1 MNKPSSEEVLAPVKQ
16 ASQRGSI
23 LRQIIAVPEVGV
35 LIPLVGFIILFYYLN
50 PIFLSPNNVATMLR
64 AMSFT
69 GVIALGMVF
78 LMVSGEF
85 DLSVG
90 STAGLCAIVCSYLL
104 ANFKWAIFP
113 AVMAG
118 LLTGAAV
125 GAVNAF
131 VVLRMEVPAFIA
143 TLGMLNIAK
152 GLNYLISKGYSIYP
166 LPDAINNFG
175 VAQPWNISWSFFIFI
190 GMAVVFDQV
199 LRRTVHGRKLY
210 AVGGNKEVAN
220 LAGINVKWIKASGF
234 VLTGMMAGLAGMLLM
249 ARIITGQ
256 PTIGLGWEL
265 NVIAGV
271 VIGGVSLWGGSGTIA
286 GAVIGLLIMQVV
298 NNGLVVIN
306 VDPYWQTVV
315 IGVIM
320 IVAVFI
326 DLIRRRAKA
335 TSA

>member
-1 MNKPSSEEVLAPVKQ
+1 MEEISVETSVEMKTSAK
-16 ASQRGSI
+16 RGNFFRRLIS
-23 LRQIIAVPEVGV
+23 VPEVGV
-35 LIPLVGFIILFYYLN
+35 IFPLLGFVILFYSLN
-50 PIFLSPNNVATMLR
+50 PIFLSPNNISTMLR
-64 AMSFT
+64 AMSFV
-69 GVIALGMVF
+69 GIIALGQVF

-90 STAGLCAIVCSYLL
+90 STAGLCAIVCSFLMV
-104 ANFKWAIFP
+104 NWGWGIFP
-113 AVMAG
+113 AVLAG
-118 LLTGAAV
+118 LLTGAVV
-125 GAVNAF
+125 GLANAF
-131 VVLRMEVPAFIA
+131 VVLKMGVPAFIA
-143 TLGMLNIAK
+143 TLGMMNIAK

-166 LPDAINNFG
+166 LPEPINDFG
-175 VAQPWNISWSFFIFI
+175 VAQPLNISWSFFIFI
-190 GMAVVFDQV
+190 GLALVFDQV

-220 LAGINVKWIKASGF
+220 LAGINVTFIKASGF
-234 VLTGMMAGLAGMLLM
+234 VLVGVMAGLAGMLLM

-256 PTIGLGWEL
+256 PTIGLGWEM

-298 NNGLVVIN
+298 NNGLVVID
-306 VDPYWQTVV
+306 VDPYWQTVA
-315 IGVIM
+315 IGAIM

-326 DLIRRRAKA
+326 DLLRRKAKA

>member
-1 MNKPSSEEVLAPVKQ
+1 MNK
-16 ASQRGSI
+16 ASQKGSI
-23 LRQIIAVPEVGV
+23 FRQIIAVPEVGV
-35 LIPLVGFIILFYYLN
+35 LIPLVGFVLLFYYLN
-50 PIFLSPNNVATMLR
+50 PIFLSPNNIATMLR
-64 AMSFT
+64 SMSFT

-90 STAGLCAIVCSYLL
+90 STAGLCAIVCSYMMV
-104 ANFKWAIFP
+104 NFKWAIFP

-118 LLTGAAV
+118 LATGAAV

-131 VVLRMEVPAFIA
+131 VVLKMEVPAFIA

-152 GLNYLISKGYSIYP
+152 GLNYLISKGYTIYP
-166 LPDAINNFG
+166 LPKEINDFG
-175 VAQPWNISWSFFIFI
+175 VAQPLNISWSFFIFI
-190 GMAVVFDQV
+190 GMAIVFDQI

-234 VLTGMMAGLAGMLLM
+234 VLVGMMAGLAGMLLM
-249 ARIITGQ
+249 ARIVTGQ

-265 NVIAGV
+265 NVVAGV

-298 NNGLVVIN
+298 NNGLIVIN

-315 IGVIM
+315 IGAIM
-320 IVAVFI
+320 IIAVFI